1 MRIVQT
7 LWTAG
12 QSLTANAMGWL
23 NPQMNLM
30 SWALS
35 ANSMREHTD
44 DLVLYTDTEGAR
56 TLVDRLKLPY
66 TEVVVAYDGLEI
78 PKAHWAIPKIMSY
91 ARQDKPFVHADGD
104 LYLPNGLPHDIS
116 GSPVI
121 VQNEE
126 EGSDYYRKMMDGIML
141 TSPIL
146 PDYLEKEMQK
156 PSIGSYNAGLFGGND
171 IDFIHKYC
179 HEAMKVIHDNKWDS
193 PDIAGAHINYNLLF
207 EQILLYALA
216 KDCGQEVT
224 PLLAHRFRDDGYTRD
239 AIADL
244 PNYESRSVIHLLGGH
259 KRNHDVT
266 ELMRKTLLRLYPDS
280 YMRVLRMFEKH
291 HYRLHDSG
299 CCTTKSPTLTA
310 EQCVARYLDMRAAC
324 KKASDG
330 IPCDDLLRTERL
342 CAEYLPLLKNGED
355 WHTCCTLHVNG
366 HSQLI
371 QLPTDWPREA
381 IDTITRTINGRVY
394 HPQIH
399 TIAFVPM
406 LEYQGYR
413 ETPISDMGY
422 NIITLLHQPQSFT
435 DLLTALRTC
444 VSDDVDGAELRK
456 AVDNECLNLL
466 SNGIIYMRHEL

>member
-56 TLVDRLKLPY
+56 TLADRLKLPY

-156 PSIGSYNAGLFGGND
+156 PF
-171 IDFIHKYC
+171 
-179 HEAMKVIHDNKWDS
+179 
-193 PDIAGAHINYNLLF
+193 
-207 EQILLYALA
+207 
-216 KDCGQEVT
+216 
-224 PLLAHRFRDDGYTRD
+224 
-239 AIADL
+239 
-244 PNYESRSVIHLLGGH
+244 
-259 KRNHDVT
+259 
-266 ELMRKTLLRLYPDS
+266 
-280 YMRVLRMFEKH
+280 
-291 HYRLHDSG
+291 
-299 CCTTKSPTLTA
+299 
-310 EQCVARYLDMRAAC
+310 
-324 KKASDG
+324 
-330 IPCDDLLRTERL
+330 
-342 CAEYLPLLKNGED
+342 
-355 WHTCCTLHVNG
+355 
-366 HSQLI
+366 
-371 QLPTDWPREA
+371 
-381 IDTITRTINGRVY
+381 
-394 HPQIH
+394 
-399 TIAFVPM
+399 
-406 LEYQGYR
+406 
-413 ETPISDMGY
+413 
-422 NIITLLHQPQSFT
+422 
-435 DLLTALRTC
+435 
-444 VSDDVDGAELRK
+444 
-456 AVDNECLNLL
+456 
-466 SNGIIYMRHEL
+466 